1 MLSLTR
7 MFPLAVMDTPCM
19 PTCSAKTW
27 WIWNVYT
34 QEIVVLLILHNSSFW
49 TNICLT
55 FCSYSSHLAYF
66 ILLNHLLI
74 IATPT
79 CRSLLNRLHWRVI
92 GRQQTAN
99 IIIRC
104 ARISFTT
111 PWSQKHAS
119 AASTRASISA
129 AKVLFTT
136 RLILL
141 HYQALGDSW
150 TLSAWL

>member
-1 MLSLTR
+1 MNSFKEMLSLTR

-19 PTCSAKTW
+19 PTGSAKTW

-34 QEIVVLLILHNSSFW
+34 QETVVLLILHKSFFW

-99 IIIRC
+99 IITRC
-104 ARISFTT
+104 AKNFI
-111 PWSQKHAS
+111 
-119 AASTRASISA
+119 
-129 AKVLFTT
+129 
-136 RLILL
+136 
-141 HYQALGDSW
+141 YD
-150 TLSAWL
+150 TLEPKTCFCCIN